1 MSIPFGQQ
9 SSLGSAMV
17 SNTKKGLWIS
27 GKMAVSK
34 NFGMDNWALWMTT
47 SIQWEG
53 RPNSPIHSGLKS
65 NCHKKVILLSKSKI
79 WRMPGENWNW
89 SMQKAANFCESR
101 LHADR
106 CQPRFRGGTACPW
119 RPSAI
124 GGLCLSMAASSS
136 QPSHYWSIVCRG
148 CCTRINCRKQNHWSP
163 SGL

>member
-47 SIQWEG
+47 SIQREG

-79 WRMPGENWNW
+79 WRMPGKIGID
-89 SMQKAANFCESR
+89 QCRRR
-101 LHADR
+101 LTSVNLAFML
-106 CQPRFRGGTACPW
+106 CQPRFQVGRVCSW
-119 RPSAI
+119 RPSAF
-124 GGLCLSMAASSS
+124 GGLCLSIAASSS